1 MTPIA
6 RADSLELLVL
16 VPVDNT
22 ESLDPFSAVAVAAA
36 IAKRSGAAVHAV
48 LLGRAPHEEHG
59 RKALFAGADKVWLV
73 AHPQLSL
80 PVQTDQLLL
89 AFAHALS
96 DLGALG
102 ETATT
107 LALLPAGAI
116 GEELAARLA
125 ARLNGV
131 ALGRCS
137 AIELTNAGI
146 VAHRPAFGGRA
157 QVALAPAGGA
167 LFAAVRGP
175 KRSQDT
181 IGCAAC
187 SDAAL
192 LRRIELT
199 TVLPRTEVSYHE
211 TGQRQARLE
220 GAKIVVSGGRGMAG
234 SEGFALLQQLA
245 NHLGGAL
252 GGSLPSVDAGWVP
265 VARQIGQSGKYIAPE
280 LYIAV
285 GISGA
290 SQHLAGIGLNT
301 RILAI
306 NRDAEADIFR
316 VAEIG
321 VVADWQDV
329 LPALIDALRASE
341 HPSRTTVV

>member
-1 MTPIA
+1 MIPNA
-6 RADSLELLVL
+6 GAGFLKLLVL
-16 VPVDNT
+16 VPIDDS
-22 ESLDPFSAVAVAAA
+22 ESLDPLSTVAVAAA
-36 IAKRSGAAVHAV
+36 IAKRASAAVHAV
-48 LLGRAPHEEHG
+48 LLGAAPHEALG
-59 RKALFAGADKVWLV
+59 REALLAGADNVWLV
-73 AHPQLSL
+73 AHPQLSV
-80 PVQTDQLLL
+80 PVQTDQLVP
-89 AFAHALS
+89 AFAQTLS
-96 DLGALG
+96 EPGILADA
-102 ETATT
+102 ATT
-107 LALLPAGAI
+107 LTLLPAGAI

-137 AIELTNAGI
+137 EIELTNAGI

-181 IGCAAC
+181 IGCAAS

-192 LRRIELT
+192 LRRIELK
-199 TVLPRTEVSYHE
+199 TVLPRTEVTYHE

-245 NHLGGAL
+245 NCLGGAL

-265 VARQIGQSGKYIAPE
+265 VARQIGQSGKYITPE
-280 LYIAV
+280 VYIAV
-285 GISGA
+285 GISGTP
-290 SQHLAGIGLNT
+290 QHLAGIGPNT

-306 NRDAEADIFR
+306 NRDAQADIFR

-321 VVADWQDV
+321 VVADWQAV
-329 LPALIDALRASE
+329 LPALINALRAS
-341 HPSRTTVV
+341 

>member
-6 RADSLELLVL
+6 RADSLKLLVL
-16 VPVDNT
+16 VPVDDT
-22 ESLDPFSAVAVAAA
+22 ESLDPFSAVAVAAV
-36 IAKRSGAAVHAV
+36 IAKRSSAAVHAV
-48 LLGRAPHEEHG
+48 LLGRAPHEGHG
-59 RKALFAGADKVWLV
+59 REALLAGADKVWLV
-73 AHPQLSL
+73 SHPQLCL
-80 PVQTDQLLL
+80 PVQTDQLVL
-89 AFAHALS
+89 AFAQTLS
-96 DLGALG
+96 ELGALG

-107 LALLPAGAI
+107 LVLLPAGAI

-125 ARLNGV
+125 ARVNGV

-137 AIELTNAGI
+137 EIELTDAGI

-181 IGCAAC
+181 IGCAAS
-187 SDAAL
+187 SDAL
-192 LRRIELT
+192 PHRIELK

-234 SEGFALLQQLA
+234 PEGFALLQQLA
-245 NHLGGAL
+245 DCLGGAL

-280 LYIAV
+280 IYIAV

-316 VAEIG
+316 IAEIG